1 MNSVA
6 SMMEQQSAPASL
18 RRAAAAATVGNVLE
32 IYDFIAFGI
41 FAIPISKVFFPAVSE
56 LNAMLLTMGTFA
68 ARFLARPIGAL
79 VLGRYA
85 DSVGRKKALSLTLLM
100 MAAGTIIPAICP
112 AYATLGVLAPIIIL
126 LGRLLQGFSA
136 GGEIGGVV
144 CMLVENAPPQ
154 RRFFYAS
161 LQQAAQGAGVLTAG
175 CMGLALYSFFN
186 EQQILD
192 GAWRIAFAFG
202 LLIGP
207 VGWYIRRSVPET
219 LLFSKTSVEERNL
232 PLLRQFITYR
242 RSLLLGLSVMVFW
255 TVATYISNYFTTYTV
270 RQLHL
275 TPVDSFIGQ
284 ICYSLVM
291 ICTCPLV
298 GRLADRVGPFR
309 PMLFGA
315 GLTVICAYPLFY
327 MLTQYPSLPALVA
340 AQIVIALL
348 LACHAA
354 CASTVLSKLYPTTF
368 RATGVGFS
376 YALGVSVFGGFTPL
390 IVTALLSKTGD
401 NMVVSYYLAAAA
413 LITCM
418 GLFVLRKTSFAH
430 NMPRAQSVSGTKIE

>member
-1 MNSVA
+1 MDSVA
-6 SMMEQQSAPASL
+6 DTLEQQTAPDYL
-18 RRAAAAATVGNVLE
+18 RRAATAATVGNVLE

-56 LNAMLLTMGTFA
+56 LNAILLTMGTFA
-68 ARFLARPIGAL
+68 AGFLARPIGAL

-85 DSVGRKKALSLTLLM
+85 DRVGRKKALTLTLLM
-100 MAAGTIIPAICP
+100 MATGTVIPAICP
-112 AYATLGVLAPIIIL
+112 GYATLGVLAPIIIL

-175 CMGLALYSFFN
+175 CMGLALNSFFS
-186 EQQILD
+186 EQEIFD

-219 LLFSKTSVEERNL
+219 VLFSKTSAEERNL
-232 PLLRQFITYR
+232 PLLGQFITYR

-291 ICTCPLV
+291 ICACPLV
-298 GRLADRVGPFR
+298 GRLADRLGPFR

-315 GLTVICAYPLFY
+315 GLTVIGAYPLFY
-327 MLTQYPSLPALVA
+327 ILTKYPSLPTLVA
-340 AQIVIALL
+340 AQMVIALL

-354 CASTVLSKLYPTTF
+354 CASTVLSNLYPTAF

-401 NMVVSYYLAAAA
+401 NMVVSYYLGAAA
-413 LITCM
+413 LITCT
-418 GLFVLRKTSFAH
+418 GLVLLRKTGFAH
-430 NMPRAQSVSGTKIE
+430 NVPRI

>member
-1 MNSVA
+1 MNSVVNTLD
-6 SMMEQQSAPASL
+6 QQPAPASL
-18 RRAAAAATVGNVLE
+18 RRAAAAATIGNVLE

-41 FAIPISKVFFPAVSE
+41 FAIPISKVFFPSVSE
-56 LNAMLLTMGTFA
+56 LNALLLTMGTFA
-68 ARFLARPIGAL
+68 AGFLARPIGAL

-85 DSVGRKKALSLTLLM
+85 DRVGRKKALSLTLLM
-100 MAAGTIIPAICP
+100 MATGTVIPAICP
-112 AYATLGVLAPIIIL
+112 AYATLGLLAPLIIL

-136 GGEIGGVV
+136 GGEVGGAV
-144 CMLVENAPPQ
+144 CMLVENAPPS

-161 LQQAAQGAGVLTAG
+161 LQQAAQGAAALTAG
-175 CMGLALYSFFN
+175 CMGLLLNSIFN

-202 LLIGP
+202 LLVGP

-219 LLFSKTSVEERNL
+219 LLFSQTTREERRK
-232 PLLRQFITYR
+232 PLLPQIITFR
-242 RSLLLGLSVMVFW
+242 SSLLLALSVMVFW
-255 TVATYISNYFTTYTV
+255 TVGTYISNYFTTYTV

-284 ICYSLVM
+284 VCYSLVM
-291 ICTCPLV
+291 IVTCPLI
-298 GRLADRVGPFR
+298 GRLADRIGPFR
-309 PMLFGA
+309 PMIFGA
-315 GLTVICAYPLFY
+315 GLTVLGAYPLFY
-327 MLTQYPSLPALVA
+327 VLTNHPSLPTLVVS
-340 AQIVIALL
+340 QMLIAFL

-354 CASTVLSKLYPTTF
+354 CASTVLSNLFPTAF

-413 LITCM
+413 LISCT
-418 GLFVLRKTSFAH
+418 GLLILRKTGFAH
-430 NMPRAQSVSGTKIE
+430 SDARH

>member
-1 MNSVA
+1 MNSVVDTL
-6 SMMEQQSAPASL
+6 EQQPAPASL
-18 RRAAAAATVGNVLE
+18 RRAATAATVGNVLE

-41 FAIPISKVFFPAVSE
+41 FAIPISKVFFPSVSE

-68 ARFLARPIGAL
+68 AGFIARPIGAL

-85 DSVGRKKALSLTLLM
+85 DRVGRKRALSLTLLM
-100 MAAGTIIPAICP
+100 MAVGTTIPAVCP
-112 AYATLGVLAPIIIL
+112 SYATLGVLAPLIIL

-144 CMLVENAPPQ
+144 CMLVEHAPPR

-161 LQQAAQGAGVLTAG
+161 LQQAAQGAGVLMAG
-175 CMGLALYSFFN
+175 CIGLVLNSMFN

-192 GAWRIAFAFG
+192 GAWRIAFVFG

-219 LLFSKTSVEERNL
+219 LLFSKTTVHERNL
-232 PLLRQFITYR
+232 PLLGQLVSYR
-242 RSLLLGLSVMVFW
+242 HSLSLGLSIMVFW

-275 TPVDSFIGQ
+275 SPVDSFIGQ
-284 ICYSLVM
+284 VCYSVVM
-291 ICTCPLV
+291 IATCPLI
-298 GRLADRVGPFR
+298 GRLADRIGPFR
-309 PMLFGA
+309 PMFFGA
-315 GLTVICAYPLFY
+315 GLTVLGAYPLFY
-327 MLTQYPSLPALVA
+327 LLTSYPSLPMLVA
-340 AQIVIALL
+340 TQILIAVLL
-348 LACHAA
+348 GCHAA
-354 CASTVLSKLYPTTF
+354 CASTVLSNLFPTAF

-390 IVTALLSKTGD
+390 IVTALLGKTGD
-401 NMVVSYYLAAAA
+401 NMVVSYYLAVAA
-413 LITCM
+413 LITCT
-418 GLFVLRKTSFAH
+418 GLLVLRKGGRGF
-430 NMPRAQSVSGTKIE
+430 RRGDVRE

>member
-1 MNSVA
+1 MNSAVD
-6 SMMEQQSAPASL
+6 MLEQQIATHDL
-18 RRAAAAATVGNVLE
+18 RRAATAATVGNVLE

-56 LNAMLLTMGTFA
+56 LNAILLTMGTFA
-68 ARFLARPIGAL
+68 AGFLARPIGAL

-85 DSVGRKKALSLTLLM
+85 DRVGRKKALTLTLIM
-100 MAAGTIIPAICP
+100 MATGTVIPAICP
-112 AYATLGVLAPIIIL
+112 GYAALGVLAPIIIL

-175 CMGLALYSFFN
+175 CMGLALNSFFT
-186 EQQILD
+186 EQEILD

-219 LLFSKTSVEERNL
+219 VLFRKTSAGERNL
-232 PLLRQFITYR
+232 PLLGQLITYR

-284 ICYSLVM
+284 IGYSLVM
-291 ICTCPLV
+291 ICACPLV

-315 GLTVICAYPLFY
+315 GLTVLGAYPLFFI
-327 MLTQYPSLPALVA
+327 LTNYPSLSTLVA
-340 AQIVIALL
+340 AQMVIALL

-354 CASTVLSKLYPTTF
+354 CGSTVLSNLYPTGF

-376 YALGVSVFGGFTPL
+376 YAFGVSVFGGFTPL

-401 NMVVSYYLAAAA
+401 NMMVSYYLVAAA

-418 GLFVLRKTSFAH
+418 GLFLLRKNGFGHTV
-430 NMPRAQSVSGTKIE
+430 PRP